1 LLDQRLAVEWVYNSN
16 AAFSGDPERIT
27 IFGQSAGGASVDL
40 YAYSYATNQSS
51 MASSPNRA
59 QVGLS
64 FLPKVAANWCFQRFS
79 QSQPAR

>member
-40 YAYSYATNQSS
+40 YAYSYATNPIINGIIAESGTG
-51 MASSPNRA
+51 RA
-59 QVGLS
+59 FS
-64 FLPKVAANWCFQRFS
+64 FP
-79 QSQPAR
+79 P